1 MNQNINDTGQDKAT
15 DPCPPQSIPMLEA
28 CRSRIARMFDHFA
41 SGVARATGS
50 PVAFA
55 CAMLAIFVWA
65 LAGPS
70 AGFSEVWQLV
80 VNTGTT
86 IVTFLMV
93 FLIQQ
98 NQNKD
103 SRAVHVKLDELLI
116 ALKGA
121 NEKLVDI
128 EDMEEDEINR
138 VAARYR
144 RLAVAARDGRTLN
157 RAVDGTV
164 QVADGESSSASR
176 RKRQGRR
183 PARGPRGF
191 KAARREG

>member
-1 MNQNINDTGQDKAT
+1 VGHD
-15 DPCPPQSIPMLEA
+15 
-28 CRSRIARMFDHFA
+28 
-41 SGVARATGS
+41 
-50 PVAFA
+50 
-55 CAMLAIFVWA
+55 
-65 LAGPS
+65 GPS

-103 SRAVHVKLDELLI
+103 SRAVHVKLDELLV
-116 ALKGA
+116 AMKGA
-121 NEKLVDI
+121 SDKLVDI

-157 RAVDGTV
+157 RAVEASAQAAPGDRPY
-164 QVADGESSSASR
+164 ASR
-176 RKRQGRR
+176 RQRQGRR
-183 PARGPRGF
+183 PARGPRSF
-191 KAARREG
+191 KAAQRAG